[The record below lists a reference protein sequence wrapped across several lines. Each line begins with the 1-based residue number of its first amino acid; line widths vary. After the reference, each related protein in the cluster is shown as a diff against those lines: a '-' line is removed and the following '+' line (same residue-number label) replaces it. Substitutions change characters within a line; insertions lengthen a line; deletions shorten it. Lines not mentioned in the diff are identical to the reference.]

1 MPIVSFLVI
10 YLALHLDVS
19 RFITR
24 LFVGC
29 GIPPQPSAHVAILII
44 FDMWTARGRSHDIQH
59 YKPARSWPQPETTN
73 ERDVIVIPAP
83 GRQLGVLAK
92 QSTKFR
98 LGSETVTKVIS
109 HDSGLLH
116 VYPTAFHRQDDWP

>member
-1 MPIVSFLVI
+1 MTFNTINRLV
-10 YLALHLDVS
+10 L
-19 RFITR
+19 
-24 LFVGC
+24 
-29 GIPPQPSAHVAILII
+29 
-44 FDMWTARGRSHDIQH
+44 GRSLKQRMNETSSSSQH
-59 YKPARSWPQPETTN
+59 L
-73 ERDVIVIPAP
+73 